1 MHRAPA
7 RQRDQCHGAFLAGF
21 EAHRGARGNIEPEA
35 ARRLA
40 VERERLKVGPGDS
53 VGFVEARNGKIVVR
67 SKSGTLGDM
76 RGMLRGKASLPSPDA
91 IEGWVEEAR
100 SRSWAAARKLP
111 RKSR

>member
-1 MHRAPA
+1 M
-7 RQRDQCHGAFLAGF
+7 GAI
-21 EAHRGARGNIEPEA
+21 EAKVTSKGQITLPLR
-35 ARRLA
+35 
-40 VERERLKVGPGDS
+40 VRERLKVGPGDS
-53 VGFVEARNGKIVVR
+53 VVFVEARNGKIVVR

-100 SRSWAAARKLP
+100 SRSWAAARKQP